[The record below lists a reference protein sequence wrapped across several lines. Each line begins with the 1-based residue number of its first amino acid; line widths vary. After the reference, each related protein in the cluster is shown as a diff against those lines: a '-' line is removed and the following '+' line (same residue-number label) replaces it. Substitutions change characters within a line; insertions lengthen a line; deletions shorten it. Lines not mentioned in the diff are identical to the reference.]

1 MAHLVLTVVGDD
13 RAGLVQKLADVV
25 AAHDGNWER
34 SELAELAGAFAGIV
48 LVEVPEDRREALV
61 AGLQA
66 LDGLLHITPYAG
78 AAPVA
83 PAAGEQV
90 TFTVLGNDRPGI
102 VRDITQVLVGGG
114 LTIDRFTS
122 RTVAAPMS
130 GGELFEATVSARA
143 RAGDAVTDA
152 VAELEQ
158 LAGEIQVDLTLG
170 GTMGADRLE
179 G

>member
-1 MAHLVLTVVGDD
+1 M
-13 RAGLVQKLADVV
+13 
-25 AAHDGNWER
+25 
-34 SELAELAGAFAGIV
+34 
-48 LVEVPEDRREALV
+48 LVEVPDDHREALV
-61 AGLQA
+61 AGLVA
-66 LDGLLHITPYAG
+66 LDELLHITPYTG
-78 AAPVA
+78 AELATSP
-83 PAAGEQV
+83 AGEHV

-143 RAGDAVTDA
+143 RVGDAASDA
-152 VAELEQ
+152 VAELEK

-170 GTMGADRLE
+170 
-179 G
+179 